1 MNGGCCTHIN
11 RQYIVRHR
19 WPVATQYALHIAINA
34 GDFIFEIA
42 RAGKLGQLSYVDVHV
57 VVAVMACYIARQH
70 AGIRGVG
77 IGANDRQAHAGHGLH
92 GEHMQHHHVAVATAH
107 QNNIAYHGGGR
118 LLHSG
123 HSE

>member
-11 RQYIVRHR
+11 RQHIVRHR
-19 WPVATQYALHIAINA
+19 RPVATQYALHVAINA

-42 RAGKLGQLSYVDVHV
+42 RAGKLGQFSYVDVHV
-57 VVAVMACYIARQH
+57 VVTVMAGYITWQH
-70 AGIRGVG
+70 TGIRGVG
-77 IGANDRQAHAGHGLH
+77 IGANDRQAHAWHGPH
-92 GEHMQHHHVAVATAH
+92 GEHTQHHHVAVATTH
-107 QNNIAYHGGGR
+107 QNNIAYHWGRR